1 MTQNIHFNSPLG
13 LGAMKKVSII
23 GGGIIGLC
31 SAYYLAKEGYK
42 VVVFDKSDMVDGCS
56 YGNAGMIVP
65 SHIIPLA
72 QPGMIAQGIKWMFDS
87 QSPFYVKPRL
97 SWDLVKWGLQF
108 YKNATKQHVEKAI
121 PALCD
126 LSLLSK
132 ELYQD
137 LSRENDSFFYEEKG
151 LLMLYKTDKIAEEIH
166 HEGKKAQELGLEV
179 DFLSK
184 EEVAILENGTK
195 TDVIGGV
202 HYKSDAH
209 LYPQKFMQFLKNEL
223 KQMGVE
229 IKYGILV
236 KDVILKSN
244 IIAEIVTDKGNF
256 ATDEVVLASG
266 SWSPELAKKLNINIS
281 ILPGKGYSFTLNN
294 QAQKPSIPAI
304 LCEGKV
310 AVTPMNNDIRFGG
323 TMEITSTKDTKINK
337 NRVQGIVNSINEF
350 YPDLN
355 INLPKEE
362 ETWYGFRPCTPSG
375 MPIITKD
382 KNIKNLTIA
391 TGHAMMGLSLAPATG
406 KIVAELIGGKQTSVS
421 LEMFQV

>member
-1 MTQNIHFNSPLG
+1 
-13 LGAMKKVSII
+13 MKKVSII

-31 SAYYLAKEGYK
+31 SAYYLAKEGYE
-42 VVVFDKSDMVDGCS
+42 VVVFDKSDMNDGCS

-97 SWDLVKWGLQF
+97 NMDLMKWGLQF
-108 YKNATKQHVEKAI
+108 YRHANLKHVEKAM

-137 LSRENDSFFYEEKG
+137 FAKENNSFFYEEKG
-151 LLMLYKTDKIAEEIH
+151 LLMLYKTDKTGEEIH
-166 HEGKKAQELGLEV
+166 HEGILAEKLGLEV

-184 EEVAILENGTK
+184 EEVSKLEKGTA
-195 TDVIGGV
+195 TNVIGGV

-209 LYPQKFMQFLKNEL
+209 VYPQKFMQFIKDELSRLNVTIHLLTTVSDFVIKNN
-223 KQMGVE
+223 K
-229 IKYGILV
+229 
-236 KDVILKSN
+236 
-244 IIAEIVTDKGNF
+244 IAEIITDKGNF
-256 ATDEVVLASG
+256 ATDEVVLATG
-266 SWSPELAKKLNINIS
+266 SWSPAIAKKLNVNIS
-281 ILPGKGYSFTLNN
+281 ILPGKGYSFTLKD
-294 QAQKPSIPAI
+294 QSHKPSIPTI

-323 TMEITSTKDTKINK
+323 TMEITHTNDTKINQ
-337 NRVQGIVNSINEF
+337 NRVQGIVNSINDF
-350 YPDLN
+350 YPDLK
-355 INLPKEE
+355 IEMPKEQD
-362 ETWYGFRPCTPSG
+362 TWFGFRPCTPSG
-375 MPIITKD
+375 MPIIARD
-382 KNIKNLTIA
+382 KKLKNLTLV

-406 KIVAELIGGKQTSVS
+406 KIVAEIISEKPTSVDTQ
-421 LEMFQV
+421 MFQL

>member
-1 MTQNIHFNSPLG
+1 
-13 LGAMKKVSII
+13 MKKVSII

-31 SAYYLAKEGYK
+31 SAYYLAKEGYE
-42 VVVFDKSDMVDGCS
+42 VVVFDKSDMNDGCS

-72 QPGMIAQGIKWMFDS
+72 QPGMIAQGVKWMFDS

-97 SWDLVKWGLQF
+97 NMDLMKWGLQF
-108 YKNATKQHVEKAI
+108 YKHANLKHVEKAM

-137 LSRENDSFFYEEKG
+137 LAQKSNSFFYEEKG
-151 LLMLYKTDKIAEEIH
+151 LLMLYKTEKTGEEIH
-166 HEGKKAQELGLEV
+166 HEGILAEKLGLEV

-184 EEVAILENGTK
+184 EEVSKLEKGTV

-209 LYPQKFMQFLKNEL
+209 VYPQKFMQFIKDEL
-223 KQMGVE
+223 KT
-229 IKYGILV
+229 LNV
-236 KDVILKSN
+236 KIHAN
-244 IIAEIVTDKGNF
+244 TTVTDFVLLHNSVSEIITDNGTFK
-256 ATDEVVLASG
+256 TDEVVLATG
-266 SWSPELAKKLNINIS
+266 SWSPHIAKKLNINIS
-281 ILPGKGYSFTLNN
+281 ILPGKGYSFTLKDQNH
-294 QAQKPSIPAI
+294 KPSIPSI

-323 TMEITSTKDTKINK
+323 TMEITNTNDTKINQ
-337 NRVQGIVNSINEF
+337 NRLQGIVNSINDF
-350 YPDLN
+350 YPELK
-355 INLPKEE
+355 INMPKEE
-362 ETWYGFRPCTPSG
+362 DTWFGFRPCTPSG
-375 MPIITKD
+375 MPIITRD
-382 KNIKNLTIA
+382 KKLKNLTIV

-406 KIVAELIGGKQTSVS
+406 KIVAEIIAEKPTSVAT
-421 LEMFQV
+421 EMFQL

>member
-1 MTQNIHFNSPLG
+1 
-13 LGAMKKVSII
+13 MKKISII

-31 SAYYLAKEGYK
+31 SAYYLAKVGYE
-42 VVVFDKSDMVDGCS
+42 VVVFDKSDMSDGCS

-97 SWDLVKWGLQF
+97 NMDLMKWGLQF
-108 YKNATKQHVEKAI
+108 YKYASLKHVEKAM

-137 LSRENDSFFYEEKG
+137 FAKESNSFFYEEKG
-151 LLMLYKTDKIAEEIH
+151 LLMLYKTDKAAEEIH
-166 HEGKKAQELGLEV
+166 HEGKLAEEIGLEV

-184 EEVAILENGTK
+184 EEVSKLEKGTA
-195 TDVIGGV
+195 TNVIGGV

-209 LYPQKFMQFLKNEL
+209 IYPQKFMQFIKEELKKLNVTIHSQTTVNDFVLKNNTL
-223 KQMGVE
+223 
-229 IKYGILV
+229 
-236 KDVILKSN
+236 
-244 IIAEIVTDKGNF
+244 AEIITDKGSF
-256 ATDEVVLASG
+256 TTDEVVLATG
-266 SWSPELAKKLNINIS
+266 SWSPQIAKKLNINIS
-281 ILPGKGYSFTLNN
+281 ILPGKGYSFTLKDQNH
-294 QAQKPSIPAI
+294 KPSIPTI

-323 TMEITSTKDTKINK
+323 TMEITHTNDTKINQ
-337 NRVQGIVNSINEF
+337 NRVQGILNSINDF
-350 YPDLN
+350 YPDLK
-355 INLPKEE
+355 IEMPKEE
-362 ETWYGFRPCTPSG
+362 ETWFGFRPCTPSG
-375 MPIITKD
+375 MPIIARD
-382 KNIKNLTIA
+382 KKIKNLTIV

-406 KIVAELIGGKQTSVS
+406 KIVSEIISGKRTSVDT
-421 LEMFQV
+421 EMFQL

>member
-1 MTQNIHFNSPLG
+1 MRI
-13 LGAMKKVSII
+13 MKKVSIV

-31 SAYYLAKEGYK
+31 SAYYLAKEGYE
-42 VVVFDKSDMVDGCS
+42 VVVFDKSDMTDGCS

-97 SWDLVKWGLQF
+97 STDLMKWGLQF
-108 YKNATKQHVEKAI
+108 YKHANLKHVEKAM

-137 LSRENDSFFYEEKG
+137 FAKENNSFFYEEKG
-151 LLMLYKTDKIAEEIH
+151 LLMLYKTEKTAEEIH
-166 HEGKKAQELGLEV
+166 HEGKLAQELGLEV

-184 EEVAILENGTK
+184 EEVSKLETATK
-195 TDVIGGV
+195 TNVIGGV

-209 LYPQKFMQFLKNEL
+209 IYPQKFMQFIKEELKKLNVKIHPQTIVNDFVLKN
-223 KQMGVE
+223 
-229 IKYGILV
+229 
-236 KDVILKSN
+236 N
-244 IIAEIVTDKGNF
+244 AIAEIITDKGIF
-256 ATDEVVLASG
+256 TTDEVILASG
-266 SWSPELAKKLNINIS
+266 SWSPDLAKKLNLNIS
-281 ILPGKGYSFTLNN
+281 ILPGKGYSFTLKD
-294 QAQKPSIPAI
+294 QSHKPSIPTI

-323 TMEITSTKDTKINK
+323 TMEITHVNDIKINQ
-337 NRVQGIVNSINEF
+337 NRVQGIVNSINDF
-350 YPDLN
+350 YPDLK
-355 INLPKEE
+355 IDMPKEE
-362 ETWYGFRPCTPSG
+362 DTWFGFRPCTPSG
-375 MPIITKD
+375 MPIIARD
-382 KNIKNLTIA
+382 KKIENLTIA

-406 KIVAELIGGKQTSVS
+406 KIVSEIISGKRTSVDTQ
-421 LEMFQV
+421 MFQL

>member
-1 MTQNIHFNSPLG
+1 
-13 LGAMKKVSII
+13 MKKVSII

-31 SAYYLAKEGYK
+31 SAYYLAKEGYE
-42 VVVFDKSDMVDGCS
+42 VVVFDKSDMNDGCS

-97 SWDLVKWGLQF
+97 NIDLMNWGLQF
-108 YKNATKQHVEKAI
+108 YKHANLKHVEKAM

-137 LSRENDSFFYEEKG
+137 LAKENNSFFYEEKG
-151 LLMLYKTDKIAEEIH
+151 LLMLYKTDKTAEEIH
-166 HEGKKAQELGLEV
+166 HEGKLAEDLGLEV

-184 EEVAILENGTK
+184 EEVSNLEKGTA
-195 TDVIGGV
+195 TNVIGGV

-209 LYPQKFMQFLKNEL
+209 IYPQKFMQFLKDEL
-223 KQMGVE
+223 GRLNVKIHTQTTVVDFFLKNNTVSE
-229 IKYGILV
+229 II
-236 KDVILKSN
+236 
-244 IIAEIVTDKGNF
+244 TDKGNF
-256 ATDEVVLASG
+256 STDEVVLATG
-266 SWSPELAKKLNINIS
+266 SWSPHIAKKLNINIS
-281 ILPGKGYSFTLNN
+281 ILPGKGYSFTLKD
-294 QAQKPSIPAI
+294 QSHKPSIPSI

-323 TMEITSTKDTKINK
+323 TMEITHTNDIKINQ
-337 NRVQGIVNSINEF
+337 NRVRGILNSINDF
-350 YPDLN
+350 YPDLK
-355 INLPKEE
+355 IEMPKEQDI
-362 ETWYGFRPCTPSG
+362 WFGFRPCTPSG
-375 MPIITKD
+375 MPIIAKD
-382 KNIKNLTIA
+382 KRLKNLTVV

-406 KIVAELIGGKQTSVS
+406 KLVSEIISEKPTSVDTQ
-421 LEMFQV
+421 MFQL